1 MNDLVSAPLLKVSEN
16 TREFYLSALAAV
28 SGITTSTGMLP
39 NSHICPPASMAAK
52 PRIGH
57 LGFLSRGANMV
68 AYLSIL
74 ATAVA
79 AFFGAP
85 VWAMLPGAAVLTAIS
100 LREHRQLSTRFAAI
114 NASHVL
120 HMANWQSA
128 GDALLASGAA
138 WLMGAVPYF
147 LLH

>member
-1 MNDLVSAPLLKVSEN
+1 MSAQNFKVSEN
-16 TREFYLSALAAV
+16 TREFCRTALADV
-28 SGITTSTGMLP
+28 SGITTSTGMLS
-39 NSHICPPASMAAK
+39 NSHLRAPASMAAK

-85 VWAMLPGAAVLTAIS
+85 VWATLPGAAILTAIS
-100 LREHRQLSTRFAAI
+100 LREHRQLSVRFAAI

-128 GDALLASGAA
+128 GHALMASGAA
-138 WLMGAVPYF
+138 WGLGAM
-147 LLH
+147 LHATL